1 MSARI
6 ATGHAP
12 AGPSRP
18 ATNRETRPSPD
29 AAACVALLELEGRH
43 VMRPV
48 EERDGEPATS
58 PPALIGLPDVGAAA
72 RRGVVRQGR
81 RTGRGRLLQVVQ
93 RIAAAAHDRLRRRRP
108 GRENRQ
114 ALISAEADL
123 TGIAL
128 PALATFTVGG
138 LSTGPKNPENEN
150 GSRPAIAKA
159 ENEVAIPQIRW
170 LTRSGDP

>member
-1 MSARI
+1 
-6 ATGHAP
+6 
-12 AGPSRP
+12 
-18 ATNRETRPSPD
+18 
-29 AAACVALLELEGRH
+29 
-43 VMRPV
+43 
-48 EERDGEPATS
+48 
-58 PPALIGLPDVGAAA
+58 
-72 RRGVVRQGR
+72 
-81 RTGRGRLLQVVQ
+81 
-93 RIAAAAHDRLRRRRP
+93 LRRRRP

-170 LTRSGDP
+170 LTRSGDPGDVASSHDPPTKWRRRRVDSGTLKTAGS